1 MTDMALE
8 ALLKAAKEVAPEIL
22 DSLVTSIYK
31 IEKDHQ
37 FDKADQRETAVKL
50 IQKIIDD
57 ELELRG
63 IGGL

>member
-1 MTDMALE
+1 MALE
-8 ALLKAAKEVAPEIL
+8 ALMKAAKEVAPEIL
-22 DSLVTSIYK
+22 DSLVTSIYQ